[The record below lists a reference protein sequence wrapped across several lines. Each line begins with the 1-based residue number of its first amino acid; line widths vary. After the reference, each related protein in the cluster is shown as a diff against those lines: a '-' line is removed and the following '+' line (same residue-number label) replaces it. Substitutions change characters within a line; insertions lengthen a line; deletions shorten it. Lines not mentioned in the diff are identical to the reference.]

1 MEKVNDIITIIK
13 NYNKILE
20 LTGGNIYENSDI
32 VINMLKKYKNL
43 TIEQF
48 EQKLEGENSKSKTT
62 KLSQRQQAID
72 LGKLY
77 YDLRL
82 VGKISEEQQRAVDI
96 YLALPE
102 NEILMKILNVP
113 FEQTYKVINE
123 SSDKSLLV
131 NHLAFLGMAL
141 LNIKLKSGSKA
152 IQKKNL
158 LDVLWKVIE
167 NQKMNEIYESAL

>member
-13 NYNKILE
+13 KYNKILE
-20 LTGGNIYENSDI
+20 VTGGNVYENSDI
-32 VINMLKKYKNL
+32 VINVLKKYKNL
-43 TIEQF
+43 TLEQF
-48 EQKLEGENSKSKTT
+48 EQKLEGETSKLKVKKS
-62 KLSQRQQAID
+62 SQRQQAIE

-77 YDLRL
+77 YDLKL
-82 VGKISEEQQRAVDI
+82 IGKISEEEKRAIDV
-96 YLALPE
+96 YLSLPE
-102 NEILMKILNVP
+102 NEILMKILSVP

>member
-1 MEKVNDIITIIK
+1 
-13 NYNKILE
+13 
-20 LTGGNIYENSDI
+20 
-32 VINMLKKYKNL
+32 
-43 TIEQF
+43 
-48 EQKLEGENSKSKTT
+48 
-62 KLSQRQQAID
+62 
-72 LGKLY
+72 
-77 YDLRL
+77 
-82 VGKISEEQQRAVDI
+82 
-96 YLALPE
+96 
-102 NEILMKILNVP
+102 
-113 FEQTYKVINE
+113 EQTYKVINE